1 MEGDREHHEPNR
13 HIPYPQ
19 ALQSKSKKDPN
30 LEILAMFMQVKI
42 NIPLLDVIR
51 QVPSYACFLKDSC
64 TIKRKMNV
72 QKKAFLL
79 SK

>member
-1 MEGDREHHEPNR
+1 MEGDRKHHELDR

-42 NIPLLDVIR
+42 IIPLLDVIR
-51 QVPSYACFLKDSC
+51 QVPSYACFLKDLC
-64 TIKRKMNV
+64 IVKRKMSV
-72 QKKAFLL
+72 
-79 SK
+79 